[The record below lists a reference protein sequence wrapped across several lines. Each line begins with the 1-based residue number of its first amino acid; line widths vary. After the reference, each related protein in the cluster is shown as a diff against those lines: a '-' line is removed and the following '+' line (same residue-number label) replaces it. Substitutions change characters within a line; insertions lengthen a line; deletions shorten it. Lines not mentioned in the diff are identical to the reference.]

1 METLEKII
9 AFFVKAIEAIAK
21 FLSWIFG

>member
-9 AFFVKAIEAIAK
+9 AFFVKTIEAIAK
-21 FLSWIFG
+21 FFSWIF